1 MLKRYYPGGYASSVF
16 AIDFEKLYQRG
27 YRGILFDV
35 DNTLVHHGD
44 DSNPQVDALFC
55 RLHEMGFKT
64 LLLSNNNARRL
75 ERFNENIQ
83 TRYIPLAN
91 KPAPDAYEQA
101 VEMLGLTK
109 GETLCIGDQLFTDIL
124 GANRSGID
132 SILVQF
138 IQVDPKAKI
147 GIRRHVERWI
157 LRFYRRSARC
167 QRLGDIQRT
176 GEE

>member
-1 MLKRYYPGGYASSVF
+1 MLKRYYPGGYAPSVF

-44 DSNPQVDALFC
+44 DSNPAVDALFC
-55 RLHEMGFKT
+55 KLHEMGFKT
-64 LLLSNNNARRL
+64 LLLSNNNVRRL
-75 ERFNENIQ
+75 ERFNEKIQ
-83 TRYIPLAN
+83 TQYISLAN
-91 KPAPDAYEQA
+91 KPAPDAYEKA

-109 GETLCIGDQLFTDIL
+109 GETLCIGDQIFTDIL

-132 SILVQF
+132 SILVHF
-138 IQVDPKAKI
+138 IQIDPKAKI

-157 LRFYRRSARC
+157 LGCYRRSTGY
-167 QRLGDIQRT
+167 QRLGDIQLT
-176 GEE
+176 GEM